1 MASEVLGRFG
11 RVDILVN
18 NAGIFTQS
26 LLADMSVADWD
37 RVVGVNLRGTF
48 LCTRMLIGQMLARGS
63 GHQHRL
69 SARPDRRR
77 RGGHYRASKAG
88 VIGLTKALA
97 REVSACGVLVNAI
110 APGPILTP
118 LLDGET
124 EEWRS
129 AKLAELP
136 MGRFGTVAE
145 VTPTA
150 VLLGI
155 GGRRLLRGPDPGAE
169 RRGRDALGRLGPPGC
184 GRTKMNNREVLAAVR
199 QSGVKLIRFE
209 YCDVSGVA
217 RAKAVH
223 VAQLAH
229 KLVEGVGLTR
239 AQMSINLLEQ
249 LIHIDGMEPVGEVRL
264 VPDPATFTVLPWAP
278 ASASVLCDQ
287 LDHDRRNWGACTR
300 SYLKDMIARAA
311 AAGISVQAT
320 FENEYYLAREEDG
333 RFVPVDAP
341 CHAPVYSAIGHD
353 VDTALMVQ
361 TVDALEVQGMAV
373 EQAINEFGPGQR
385 EIAIRHTDALRAAD
399 NQMKFRDTVRGVAWQ
414 HGLLAS
420 FAPKPYPD
428 EIGSGAH
435 VHFSL
440 WDSDGERNLLYDPPA
455 LTAGCRRSAGISSR
469 GSRITCPRS
478 RR

>member
-1 MASEVLGRFG
+1 
-11 RVDILVN
+11 
-18 NAGIFTQS
+18 
-26 LLADMSVADWD
+26 
-37 RVVGVNLRGTF
+37 
-48 LCTRMLIGQMLARGS
+48 
-63 GHQHRL
+63 
-69 SARPDRRR
+69 
-77 RGGHYRASKAG
+77 
-88 VIGLTKALA
+88 
-97 REVSACGVLVNAI
+97 
-110 APGPILTP
+110 
-118 LLDGET
+118 
-124 EEWRS
+124 
-129 AKLAELP
+129 
-136 MGRFGTVAE
+136 
-145 VTPTA
+145 
-150 VLLGI
+150 
-155 GGRRLLRGPDPGAE
+155 
-169 RRGRDALGRLGPPGC
+169 
-184 GRTKMNNREVLAAVR
+184 MNHREVLAAAR

-264 VPDPATFTVLPWAP
+264 VPDPATFTVLPWAQ

-300 SYLKDMIARAA
+300 SYLKEMIARAA

-333 RFVPVDAP
+333 RFIPVDAP
-341 CHAPVYSAIGHD
+341 GHAPVYSAIGHD

-361 TVDALEVQGMAV
+361 TVDALEAQGMSV
-373 EQAINEFGPGQR
+373 EQAINEFGAGQR
-385 EIAIRHTDALRAAD
+385 EIAIRHTDALGAAD
-399 NQMKFRDTVRGVAWQ
+399 QQMKFRDTVRGVAWQ

-428 EIGSGAH
+428 QIGSGAH

-440 WDSDGERNLLYDPPA
+440 WDTDGQRNLLYDPQADRGLSTTGRRFIAGIADHLPA
-455 LTAGCRRSAGISSR
+455 LAALTTPSYNSYRRLQPGAWASATTAWGFDNKEAALRVASPFFNREEQSYNIEFKTSDGSANPYLSLGALIACGLDGVARELEPGDPAEHDPARLSPADLGRCKVRPLPTTMADALDELDRDKFLTTSMGDLLARCYLAVRRSEERAFAEQDTDFEIR
-469 GSRITCPRS
+469 HHFYKF
-478 RR
+478 

>member
-1 MASEVLGRFG
+1 M
-11 RVDILVN
+11 D
-18 NAGIFTQS
+18 
-26 LLADMSVADWD
+26 
-37 RVVGVNLRGTF
+37 
-48 LCTRMLIGQMLARGS
+48 
-63 GHQHRL
+63 
-69 SARPDRRR
+69 
-77 RGGHYRASKAG
+77 
-88 VIGLTKALA
+88 
-97 REVSACGVLVNAI
+97 
-110 APGPILTP
+110 
-118 LLDGET
+118 
-124 EEWRS
+124 
-129 AKLAELP
+129 
-136 MGRFGTVAE
+136 
-145 VTPTA
+145 
-150 VLLGI
+150 
-155 GGRRLLRGPDPGAE
+155 
-169 RRGRDALGRLGPPGC
+169 
-184 GRTKMNNREVLAAVR
+184 NREVLAAAR

-249 LIHIDGMEPVGEVRL
+249 LVHIDGMEPVGEVRL

-300 SYLKDMIARAA
+300 SYLKDMTARAA
-311 AAGISVQAT
+311 AAGIGVQAT

-333 RFVPVDAP
+333 RYIPVDAP
-341 CHAPVYSAIGHD
+341 GHAPVYSAIGHD
-353 VDTALMVQ
+353 IDTALMVQ
-361 TVDALEVQGMAV
+361 TVDALEAQGMSV

-385 EIAIRHTDALRAAD
+385 EIVIRHTDALRAAD
-399 NQMKFRDTVRGVAWQ
+399 HQMKFRDTVRGVAWQ

-440 WDSDGERNLLYDPPA
+440 WDTDGQRNLLYDPRGDRGLSKLGRHFIAGIADHLPA
-455 LTAGCRRSAGISSR
+455 LAALTTPSYNSYRRLRPGAWASATTAWGFDNKEAALRVASPFYNREEQSYNIEFKTSDGSANPYLSLGALIACGLDGVARELEPGDPAEHDPARLTPQELERCKVRPLPATMAEALDELGRDQFLTSSMGDLLARCYLSVRRSEEQAFAAQDTEFEIR
-469 GSRITCPRS
+469 NHFYKF
-478 RR
+478 

>member
-1 MASEVLGRFG
+1 
-11 RVDILVN
+11 
-18 NAGIFTQS
+18 
-26 LLADMSVADWD
+26 
-37 RVVGVNLRGTF
+37 
-48 LCTRMLIGQMLARGS
+48 
-63 GHQHRL
+63 
-69 SARPDRRR
+69 
-77 RGGHYRASKAG
+77 
-88 VIGLTKALA
+88 
-97 REVSACGVLVNAI
+97 
-110 APGPILTP
+110 
-118 LLDGET
+118 
-124 EEWRS
+124 
-129 AKLAELP
+129 
-136 MGRFGTVAE
+136 
-145 VTPTA
+145 
-150 VLLGI
+150 
-155 GGRRLLRGPDPGAE
+155 
-169 RRGRDALGRLGPPGC
+169 
-184 GRTKMNNREVLAAVR
+184 MNNREVLAAVR
-199 QSGVKLIRFE
+199 ESGVKLIRFE

-249 LIHIDGMEPVGEVRL
+249 LIHVDGMEPVGEVRI
-264 VPDPATFTVLPWAP
+264 VPDPATFSVLPWAP

-300 SYLKDMIARAA
+300 SYLKDMIAMAA

-333 RFVPVDAP
+333 RFVPADAP

-373 EQAINEFGPGQR
+373 EQAINEFGAGQR

-428 EIGSGAH
+428 QIGSGAH
-435 VHFSL
+435 LHFSL
-440 WDSDGERNLLYDPPA
+440 WDSDGERNLLYDPQADRGLSATGRHFIAGIADHLPA
-455 LTAGCRRSAGISSR
+455 LAALTTPSYNSYRRLQPGAWASATTAWGFDNKEAALRVASPFYNREEQSYNIEFKTSDGSANPYLSLGALIACGLDGVARKLEPGEPAEHDPARLSEAELMRCKARPLPATMSEALDELERDKFLTDGMGDLLARCYLAVRRSEEKEFAANDTDFEIR
-469 GSRITCPRS
+469 NHFYKF
-478 RR
+478 